1 MVQAKNELFSS
12 ESQALANIF
21 KALSHP
27 ARIDILKILSDSKSC
42 YTGVLTEEVPLGR
55 TTINQ
60 HLAELKKVGLI
71 KGTISGT
78 KVNYELNSTV
88 VNVLKDYINNFIEDI
103 EIRKEIKK
111 ENTVES

>member
-1 MVQAKNELFSS
+1 MVQAKSTLFPR

-27 ARIDILKILSDSKSC
+27 ARIDIIRFLAEQKTC
-42 YTGVLTEEVPLGR
+42 YTGNITDEIPLGR

-71 KGTISGT
+71 KGNIEGTRVHYLLNYTIF
-78 KVNYELNSTV
+78 
-88 VNVLKDYINNFIEDI
+88 NVLKNYMTKFIEDVEDTDI
-103 EIRKEIKK
+103 E
-111 ENTVES
+111 ENENE

>member
-1 MVQAKNELFSS
+1 MVQAKSKLFPR

-27 ARIDILKILSDSKSC
+27 ARIDIIKFLAEEKAC
-42 YTGVLTEEVPLGR
+42 FTGEITDEIPLGR

-71 KGTISGT
+71 KGQVDGTRVHYCLNYTIF
-78 KVNYELNSTV
+78 
-88 VNVLKDYINNFIEDI
+88 NVLKDYMTHFIDEIEDANI
-103 EIRKEIKK
+103 EEQDC
-111 ENTVES
+111 